1 MAKIINFS
9 DHFRREQ
16 SENKLRRIKQQLNSA
31 LGLNLSDDSVRY
43 LMTEPGVNMKD
54 PKTKSPEQ
62 LTLFDFLPT
71 DKETEEI
78 EFISDDGDEFIFEL
92 EPDYDA

>member
-16 SENKLRRIKQQLNSA
+16 SENKVRRIKQQLNSA

>member
-31 LGLNLSDDSVRY
+31 LGLNLSDDSIRY
-43 LMTEPGVNMKD
+43 LMTEPGGNMED

-71 DKETEEI
+71 DKEQQEI
-78 EFISDDGDEFIFEL
+78 EFISDDGDEFTFEL